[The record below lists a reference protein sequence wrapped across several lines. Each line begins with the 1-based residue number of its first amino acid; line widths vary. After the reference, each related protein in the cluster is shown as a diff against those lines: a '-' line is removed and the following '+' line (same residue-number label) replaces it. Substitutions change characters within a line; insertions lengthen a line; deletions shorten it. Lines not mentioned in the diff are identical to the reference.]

1 MQHNATPRST
11 QLPNS
16 TATKIARTR
25 ATAAKLVCLLAS
37 DHDGEVLGAV
47 RALKSTLLAAEL
59 DLHDLANI
67 VEFSPHRGM
76 LAASPREMIK
86 CCRTC
91 PELLTSKELAF
102 VHSMA
107 RWHGT
112 PTQQQLTWLC
122 ALVRALPG
130 NGARAMSDL
139 LLRFPIRPMRVRPS
153 DDGDWLV
160 FWHTWRWLH
169 KSREEALANA
179 HAIAAAHGVR
189 VVER

>member
-1 MQHNATPRST
+1 MQLPRQHNCLIRPRPRS
-11 QLPNS
+11 
-16 TATKIARTR
+16 RETR
-25 ATAAKLVCLLAS
+25 AAAAKLVRLLAS

-86 CCRTC
+86 CCRMC

-112 PTQQQLTWLC
+112 PTQRQLTWLC
-122 ALVRALPG
+122 ALYGRCLATERAP
-130 NGARAMSDL
+130 
-139 LLRFPIRPMRVRPS
+139 
-153 DDGDWLV
+153 
-160 FWHTWRWLH
+160 
-169 KSREEALANA
+169 
-179 HAIAAAHGVR
+179 
-189 VVER
+189 

>member
-1 MQHNATPRST
+1 PST

-16 TATKIARTR
+16 TAAKIARTR
-25 ATAAKLVCLLAS
+25 AAAAKLVRLLAS
-37 DHDGEVLGAV
+37 DLDGEVLGAV
-47 RALKSTLLAAEL
+47 RALKSTLRAAEL
-59 DLHDLANI
+59 DLHDRANI

-112 PTQQQLTWLC
+112 PTQRQLLGC
-122 ALVRALPG
+122 ALCTGAAWQRSARHERPAPAFSNSPRARP
-130 NGARAMSDL
+130 
-139 LLRFPIRPMRVRPS
+139 PIR
-153 DDGDWLV
+153 
-160 FWHTWRWLH
+160 
-169 KSREEALANA
+169 
-179 HAIAAAHGVR
+179 
-189 VVER
+189 